1 MNINLVKKYILKLE
15 ECFEKIEECEDTPIY
30 DIKGNEIENK
40 IQYFKNNYLKLLKNY
55 DFLKKEWL
63 YKEFKTKSLL
73 VQKDKWILIGA
84 EILKDSINIVMWDYI
99 NNDILTEYTIEEFY
113 TDIFQNVYEIKDMDL
128 K

>member
-15 ECFEKIEECEDTPIY
+15 ECFEKIEKCEDAPIY

-40 IQYFKNNYLKLLKNY
+40 IQYFKNNYLKLLKDY